1 MKFLGRG
8 NDLQKKK
15 KKLDSEH
22 DRAFVTLHLVLIL
35 FI

>member
-8 NDLQKKK
+8 NDLQKK

>member
-15 KKLDSEH
+15 IPDSEH